1 MFRNSQAAYREEVT
15 SPPCKPLNHSVLESL
30 CCDNLQFLVSQERET
45 AQKYLSES
53 IMLSYE
59 PVCLLNQSAV
69 TINGRLRLSEPA
81 IIFTV

>member
-15 SPPCKPLNHSVLESL
+15 SPPCKPFHYNILESL
-30 CCDNLQFLVSQERET
+30 YGANLYFLMSQQRE
-45 AQKYLSES
+45 ARQKYLSES
-53 IMLSYE
+53 IMLSHE
-59 PVCLLNQSAV
+59 SVDLFNQSAV